1 MSTYQYYEWQTVDHP
16 LTAQEMAELERL
28 SSHIHVTSTAA
39 SVEYN
44 WSDFS
49 HNPKNV
55 LARYFDAF
63 LYMANWGSRRLAF
76 RFPKSLIDASLFEP
90 YLTERSIKLDT
101 IDDYLILDL
110 DLHEAEIYDW
120 IEGGGWLSQVSSLR
134 NDILDGDLRALY
146 IAWLATEQ
154 HQGMAGDALE
164 PPVPPGLK
172 QRTPALSAL
181 INLFEV
187 DEHLL
192 AAAAEASPARGQTVA
207 DTQLQAAIS
216 QLSRSECDHFLQR
229 LLSNEAQLARAF
241 RQRLQELIGTPHVQ
255 VATHG
260 HRTFDELVTISEALD
275 QEEKERKQ
283 QEAELMRRQHLL
295 ALAPQ
300 KELIWQAI
308 HKLIERKQA
317 RPYDEAVSKLCDLRD
332 LAILQDAQKDFQ
344 ERLNDIH
351 RRYARRYSLIERLQK
366 AGLDASS
373 S

>member
-1 MSTYQYYEWQTVDHP
+1 MSTYQYYEWQTVDRP
-16 LTAQEMAELERL
+16 LTAQEMAELDEL
-28 SSHIHVTSTAA
+28 SSHIHVTSTGA

-49 HNPKNV
+49 HDPEKV

-76 RFPKSLIDASLFEP
+76 RFPKGFFNASLFEP
-90 YLTERSIKLDT
+90 YLTAWSIKLDT
-101 IDDYLILDL
+101 IDDYWILDL
-110 DLHEAEIYDW
+110 HLGEAEIDDW
-120 IEGGGWLSQVSSLR
+120 IEGEGWLSKVSSLR
-134 NDILDGDLRALY
+134 NDILDGDLRSLY
-146 IAWLATEQ
+146 ITWLAVEQ
-154 HQGMAGDALE
+154 HEGMEEDALE

-172 QRTPALSAL
+172 QLTPALATL
-181 INLFEV
+181 IEIFDL
-187 DEHLL
+187 DEHLIS
-192 AAAAEASPARGQTVA
+192 AAAKASPDPGQVVA
-207 DTQLQAAIS
+207 DTRLQAAIS
-216 QLSRSECDHFLQR
+216 QLPRTECDDFLQR
-229 LLSNEAQLARAF
+229 LLHNEPQLARAF
-241 RQRLQELIGTPHVQ
+241 KQRLQELAGLPAGASAVPGQ
-255 VATHG
+255 
-260 HRTFDELVTISEALD
+260 RTFDELVTISETLV

-300 KELIWQAI
+300 QELIWQAI

-332 LAILQDAQKDFQ
+332 LAILQDTQKDFQ

-351 RRYARRYSLIERLQK
+351 RRYARRHSLIERLQK